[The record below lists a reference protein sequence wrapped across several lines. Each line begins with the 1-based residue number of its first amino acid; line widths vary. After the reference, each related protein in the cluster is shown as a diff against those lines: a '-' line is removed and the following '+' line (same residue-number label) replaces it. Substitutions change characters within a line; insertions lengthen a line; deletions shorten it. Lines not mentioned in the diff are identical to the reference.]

1 LLADIRELWSGTLI
15 SNRWGRPRSAIGVEV
30 ATGLADLEA
39 YGQTV
44 LANPDFVERLKSGAP
59 MNDANRDTYFAGGAQ
74 GYVDYPA
81 LSEAVAV

>member
-1 LLADIRELWSGTLI
+1 LVRTLI
-15 SNRWGRPRSAIGVEV
+15 TNQWERPRSEIGVEM
-30 ATGLADLEA
+30 ATGRADLEA
-39 YGQTV
+39 YGQTF

-59 MNDANRDTYFAGGAQ
+59 MKDAKRDTYFAGGAQ